1 LPRPARAAI
10 KANAGDERRGGKGEE
25 AAAVESMETSE
36 RKPIDAWCKP
46 RPETEVADADESTAE
61 SGTAEA
67 AS

>member
-36 RKPIDAWCKP
+36 RKPATCPGLCIQHRDRISKLL
-46 RPETEVADADESTAE
+46 AE
-61 SGTAEA
+61 LFVTK
-67 AS
+67 

>member
-36 RKPIDAWCKP
+36 RKPIDAWCKS
-46 RPETEVADADESTAE
+46 RPEPEVAGADESTAE